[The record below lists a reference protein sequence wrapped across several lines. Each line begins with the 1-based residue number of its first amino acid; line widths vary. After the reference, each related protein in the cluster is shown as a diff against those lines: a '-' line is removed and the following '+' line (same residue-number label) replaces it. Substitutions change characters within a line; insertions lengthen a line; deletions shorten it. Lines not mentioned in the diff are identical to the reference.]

1 MSDAPA
7 AKALADAV
15 HIEPLG
21 IITDDV
27 PRAARKAPRPR
38 PRGMKGKTRE
48 AIAAYVFL
56 LPWILGMLLLTLGPM
71 LYSLYL
77 SFTQY
82 DLLSDPRWVG
92 LQNYT
97 RMFST
102 DPRYLK
108 SVAVTLVYVAISVPL
123 LLVVSMLLALLL
135 NRNMK
140 FLTGYRALF
149 YLPSLMGASVAI
161 AALWRLVF
169 GSEGLVNQA
178 LAVFGIE
185 HGSWVGNP
193 DDALTTIITLTLWVF
208 GSTMIIFLAGLRQI
222 PKELHEAATMD
233 GAGPIRRF
241 VSVTIPL
248 MTPLI
253 FFNTLMGTIHAF
265 QSFTGAYVVS
275 GGTGGPADSTLFY
288 TLYLYQR
295 GFAQLDMGYASA
307 MAWVLLA
314 VLAAFSAFFF
324 WTARFWVHYGDE
336 R

>member
-1 MSDAPA
+1 MSDAPVA
-7 AKALADAV
+7 R
-15 HIEPLG
+15 PLTNTVRPEVLG
-21 IITDDV
+21 DKSDGG
-27 PRAARKAPRPR
+27 ARHA
-38 PRGMKGKTRE
+38 RGARGTRNMKSKTRE

-56 LPWILGMLLLTLGPM
+56 IPWLLGLAGFTLGPM
-71 LYSLYL
+71 IYSLYL
-77 SFTQY
+77 SFTSY

-92 LQNYT
+92 FRNYAQ
-97 RMFST
+97 MFT
-102 DPRYLK
+102 ADPRYLK
-108 SVAVTLVYVAISVPL
+108 SVSVTLIYVVVSVPL
-123 LLVVSMLLALLL
+123 LLIVSMLLALLL
-135 NRNMK
+135 NKSMK

-149 YLPSLMGASVAI
+149 YVPSLLGASVAI

-169 GSEGLVNQA
+169 GADGILNKA
-178 LAVFGIE
+178 LAVFGIH

-193 DDALTTIITLTLWVF
+193 DDALTTIITLTLWAF
-208 GSTMIIFLAGLRQI
+208 GSTMIIFLAGLKQI
-222 PKELHEAATMD
+222 PKELSEAAAMD
-233 GAGPIRRF
+233 GAGTLRRF
-241 VSVTIPL
+241 FSVTLPL

-253 FFNTLMGTIHAF
+253 FFNALMGTIHAF

-307 MAWVLLA
+307 MAWLLLA

-336 R
+336 S

>member
-7 AKALADAV
+7 AKELAET
-15 HIEPLG
+15 IRPESLG
-21 IITDDV
+21 TVTDDG
-27 PRAARKAPRPR
+27 PGSTRQARRPSR
-38 PRGMKGKTRE
+38 RSMKSKTRE
-48 AIAAYVFL
+48 AIAAYTFL
-56 LPWILGMLLLTLGPM
+56 TPWILGLILLTLGPM

-77 SFTQY
+77 SFTHY

-92 LQNYT
+92 LENYVK
-97 RMFST
+97 MFT

-108 SVAVTLVYVAISVPL
+108 SVAVTLVYVVVSVPL

-149 YLPSLMGASVAI
+149 YVPSLMGASVAI

-169 GSEGLVNQA
+169 GAQGLVNQA
-178 LAVFGIE
+178 LAIFGIH

-193 DDALTTIITLTLWVF
+193 DDALTTIIALTLWVF

-233 GAGPIRRF
+233 GAGPVRRF
-241 VSVTIPL
+241 FSVTIPL

-295 GFAQLDMGYASA
+295 GFGQLDMGFASA

-324 WTARFWVHYGDE
+324 WTSRFWVHYGDE
-336 R
+336 S

>member
-1 MSDAPA
+1 MSDAPVA
-7 AKALADAV
+7 RALPSAIRPEV
-15 HIEPLG
+15 LG
-21 IITDDV
+21 DMTDGG
-27 PRAARKAPRPR
+27 PSRARSTRN
-38 PRGMKGKTRE
+38 MKSKTRE

-56 LPWILGMLLLTLGPM
+56 VPWLLGLAGFTLGPM
-71 LYSLYL
+71 IYSLYL
-77 SFTQY
+77 SFTSY
-82 DLLSDPRWVG
+82 DLLSDPRWIG
-92 LQNYT
+92 FQNYIQ
-97 RMFST
+97 MFT
-102 DPRYLK
+102 ADPRYLK
-108 SVAVTLVYVAISVPL
+108 SVSVTLIYVVVSVPL
-123 LLVVSMLLALLL
+123 LLIVSMLLALLL
-135 NRNMK
+135 NKSMK

-149 YLPSLMGASVAI
+149 YVPSLLGASVAI

-169 GSEGLVNQA
+169 GADGILNKA

-193 DDALTTIITLTLWVF
+193 DDALTTIITLTLWAF
-208 GSTMIIFLAGLRQI
+208 GSTMIIFLAGLKQI
-222 PKELHEAATMD
+222 PKELSEAAAMD
-233 GAGPIRRF
+233 GAGTLRRF
-241 VSVTIPL
+241 FSVTLPL

-253 FFNTLMGTIHAF
+253 FFNALMGTIHAF

-307 MAWVLLA
+307 MAWLLLA

-336 R
+336 S